1 MQPGISSHPDPDD
14 QYSSHDRLIVIGVRH
29 HSPACAQLVRRTI
42 EDHRPAFVLIEG
54 PADFNPHIEDLR
66 LPHQLPLAIFSFHS
80 TPRRVHASYSP
91 FCNYS
96 PEWEA
101 LQAAWSTGATPLF
114 CDLPAWHPD
123 FGDRT
128 NRYADPHGKR
138 AAAVEQA
145 AANALGEDGR
155 DAFWDA
161 IAEQSPPKELEQR
174 LAYYFDLL
182 RPDGA
187 EDPQELARERYMAA
201 HAAWALREEKGRKV
215 VLICGGWHAQAVR
228 MLARQADGDLPAIPK
243 LDEGERA
250 GSYVVPYEYRRLDR
264 FVGYASGMPSPAYYE
279 DVFAYGLDHAADNA
293 QNAIAAALRA
303 AGQVVSTADRVAWH
317 AHAKALSMARGHRS
331 VLRADLLDAALVT
344 LVKDALDMPA
354 AWTREGAL
362 RSGTHPALVAML
374 RAMTGERSGK
384 LAPGTRQPPLM
395 ADIRARLD
403 ELGLMPDH
411 RPRNVVLDWNVP
423 LDRERAHLLHA
434 LCILGIPGIDRDG
447 EPMALGTV
455 APKETFRLV
464 IHRDADGAQIEASR
478 WGGTVPMAAA
488 AVLSDRAENAGDDLE
503 SLSACLADALF
514 AGLLALESELTERIA
529 AGLASSHDIRAIG
542 ATGLEVVRLYRF
554 GEIFGEAA
562 HKALGRLC
570 EAVFARVMW
579 IMEAI
584 RNEDEG
590 IRAIRALLAC
600 RDIMRDCPT
609 PNMDISSFIAG
620 LERCVANPEAPA
632 ALAGGAFGTLIACG
646 KKFPDDVSGRMQ
658 RFSGPDRLGD
668 FLSGLFA
675 LAREDIS
682 KSASVIGSVTA
693 MVEGWTDEAFLRA
706 LPSLRRAFSFF
717 PPRERERLAGAIV
730 RSHGG
735 NEAQAEVQ
743 AMAWMRQSTPVAN
756 QASAIALEATVAR
769 RLAEAGLI

>member
-1 MQPGISSHPDPDD
+1 MQPGISSHPDPDE
-14 QYSSHDRLIVIGVRH
+14 QCSSNDRLIVIGVRH

-54 PADFNPHIEDLR
+54 PTDFNPHIDDLR
-66 LPHQLPLAIFSFHS
+66 LAHQLPLAIFSFHS

-91 FCNYS
+91 FCSYS
-96 PEWEA
+96 PEWQA
-101 LQAAWSTGATPLF
+101 LQAAWSTGARPLF

-128 NRYADPHGKR
+128 NRYADQHGKR
-138 AAAVEQA
+138 AAAVERA

-161 IAEQSPPKELEQR
+161 IAEQSPPEELGER

-201 HAAWALREEKGRKV
+201 HAAWALREAKDRKV
-215 VLICGGWHAQAVR
+215 VLICGGWHAQAIR
-228 MLARQADGDLPAIPK
+228 MLARQADGDIPAIPP

-264 FVGYASGMPSPAYYE
+264 FAGYASGMPSPAYYE
-279 DVFAYGLDHAADNA
+279 DVFAYGLDQAADNA
-293 QNAIAAALRA
+293 QNAIAASLRA

-317 AHAKALSMARGHRS
+317 AHAKVLSMARGHRS
-331 VLRADLLDAALVT
+331 VLRADLLDAALAT
-344 LVKDALDMPA
+344 LVKDALDLPA

-374 RAMTGERSGK
+374 RALTGERCGK

-395 ADIRARLD
+395 GDIRVRLD
-403 ELGLMPDH
+403 ELGLMPEP
-411 RPRNVVLDWNVP
+411 RPRNLVLDWNVP

-434 LCILGIPGIDRDG
+434 LCILGIPGIDRGG
-447 EPMALGTV
+447 EPTALGTV

-488 AVLSDRAENAGDDLE
+488 AVLSDRAEHAGDDLE

-514 AGLLALESELTERIA
+514 AGLLALENELTERIA

-542 ATGLEVVRLYRF
+542 AAGLEVVRLYRF
-554 GEIFGEAA
+554 GEVFGEAA

-579 IMEAI
+579 IMEVI

-590 IRAIRALLAC
+590 IRSIRALLAC
-600 RDIMRDCPT
+600 RDMMRDCPT

-620 LERCVANPEAPA
+620 LERCVSNPETPA
-632 ALAGGAFGTLIACG
+632 ALSGAAFGTLIACG
-646 KKFPDDVSGRMQ
+646 KTFPDDVCGRMQ

-682 KSASVIGSVTA
+682 KSVSVIGSVTA

-743 AMAWMRQSTPVAN
+743 AMAWMRQSTPMAD

>member
-1 MQPGISSHPDPDD
+1 MQPGISSHPDSKD
-14 QYSSHDRLIVIGVRH
+14 QYNLNDRLIVIGVRH
-29 HSPACAQLVRRTI
+29 HSPACAKLVRRTI
-42 EDHRPAFVLIEG
+42 EDHAPAFVLIEG

-66 LPHQLPLAIFSFHS
+66 LAHQLPLAIFSFHA
-80 TPRRVHASYSP
+80 THRRTLASYSP
-91 FCNYS
+91 FCSYS
-96 PEWEA
+96 PEWVA
-101 LQAAWSTGATPLF
+101 LQTAWSTGATPLF

-145 AANALGEDGR
+145 AANALGEEGR

-161 IAEQSPPKELEQR
+161 IAEQSPPQELEER
-174 LAYYFDLL
+174 LASYFDLL

-187 EDPQELARERYMAA
+187 EDPREFARERYMAA
-201 HAAWALREEKGRKV
+201 HAAWALGEAKDRKV

-228 MLARQADGDLPAIPK
+228 LLSRQASGDLPAIPQ
-243 LDEGERA
+243 LNEGERA
-250 GSYVVPYEYRRLDR
+250 GSYVVPYDYRRLDR
-264 FVGYASGMPSPAYYE
+264 FAGYASGMPAPAYYE
-279 DVFAYGLDHAADNA
+279 DVFTHGLDQAADNA
-293 QNAIAAALRA
+293 QNAIAATLRA

-331 VLRADLLDAALVT
+331 VLRADLLDAALAT

-354 AWTREGAL
+354 AWTRDGAL

-374 RAMTGERSGK
+374 RALTGERCGK

-403 ELGLMPDH
+403 DLGLIPEP
-411 RPRNVVLDWNVP
+411 RPRDVVLDWNVP
-423 LDRERAHLLHA
+423 LDRERAHVLHA
-434 LCILGIPGIDRDG
+434 LCILGIPGFERGG

-464 IHRDADGAQIEASR
+464 LHRDADGAQIEASR
-478 WGGTVPMAAA
+478 WGGTVAMATA
-488 AVLSDRAENAGDDLE
+488 AVLSDRAEQAGDDLE

-514 AGLLALESELTERIA
+514 SGLLALENELTERIA

-542 ATGLEVVRLYRF
+542 VSGLEIVRLYRF
-554 GEIFGEAA
+554 GEVFGDAG

-570 EAVFARVMW
+570 EAVFSRVMW

-590 IRAIRALLAC
+590 IKAIRALLAC
-600 RDIMRDCPT
+600 RDMMRDCPT
-609 PNMDISSFIAG
+609 PDMDIPSFISG
-620 LERCVANPEAPA
+620 LERCVSNQESPA
-632 ALAGGAFGTLIACG
+632 ALAGAAFGTLIACG
-646 KKFPDDVSGRMQ
+646 QTFPEDVCGRMQ

-675 LAREDIS
+675 LAREGIS
-682 KSASVIGSVTA
+682 RSEPVIGSVRGI
-693 MVEGWTDEAFLRA
+693 VEGWNDEAFLRA

-743 AMAWMRQSTPVAN
+743 AMAWMRQSTPMTD

-769 RLAEAGLI
+769 RLAEAGLM